1 MKIYRLGDAEVRA
14 LDGVSLSIAAGE
26 FVAIMGPSGSGK
38 STFMHLLGCLDRPT
52 SGTYRLD
59 GQDVSGFDA
68 DALAAVRNAKIG
80 FVFQSFNLL
89 ARTAALE
96 NVELPLLYGAGAL
109 SAGERANVPVGAQF
123 ARVDLGDR
131 LAVLGTLE
139 AFRPEAVN
147 HHAAQ
152 TNLRF
157 SVEQPMADA
166 RANVLGTLHVVEA
179 ALAVGARRFLYA
191 STGGAIYG
199 EPDRLPADETT
210 PVRPLTPYGY
220 HKFLGEELLRLASA
234 QGTIATCTLRY
245 GNVYGPRQNPKG
257 EAGVVA
263 IFATQLLRGER
274 PTIFGDGSKTRDY
287 VFVEDVVRA
296 NLLAMEKAP
305 PGACY
310 NIGTGKPTTDQRI
323 FDLVRAAVGAN
334 LAPIYGSKRPG
345 EVDHITLDCRRAGRE
360 LDWRPEVP
368 LEEGIRQ
375 AVAFYRGQTG
385 HK

>member
-1 MKIYRLGDAEVRA
+1 MRVLVTGGAGFIGSHVAEA
-14 LDGVSLSIAAGE
+14 LVAAGHE
-26 FVAIMGPSGSGK
+26 V
-38 STFMHLLGCLDRPT
+38 LVLD
-52 SGTYRLD
+52 D
-59 GQDVSGFDA
+59 
-68 DALAAVRNAKIG
+68 
-80 FVFQSFNLL
+80 
-89 ARTAALE
+89 
-96 NVELPLLYGAGAL
+96 L
-109 SAGERANVPVGAQF
+109 SAGERANVPERAQF
-123 ARVDLGDR
+123 AQVDLGDR
-131 LAVLGTLE
+131 GAVMGTLE

-166 RANVLGTLHVVEA
+166 RANVLGTLHLLEA

-199 EPDRLPADETT
+199 EPERLPADEMT
-210 PVRPLTPYGY
+210 PVRPLAPYGY
-220 HKFLGEELLRLASA
+220 HKFLGEEVLRLGSG
-234 QGTIATCTLRY
+234 QGRLATCTLRY

-263 IFATQLLRGER
+263 IFATLLLRGER

-296 NLLAMEKAP
+296 NLLAMEEAP

-310 NIGTGKPTTDQRI
+310 NIGTGKPTADQRI
-323 FDLVRAAVGAN
+323 FDLVRGAVGAH
-334 LAPIYGSKRPG
+334 LTPIYGSKRPG
-345 EVDHITLDCRRAGRE
+345 EVDHIRLDCRRAERE
-360 LDWRPEVP
+360 LGWRPQVL
-368 LEEGIRQ
+368 LEEGIER
-375 AVAFYRGQTG
+375 AVAFYRGRTG

>member
-1 MKIYRLGDAEVRA
+1 MAVRVLVTGGAGFIGSHVAEA
-14 LDGVSLSIAAGE
+14 LLAAGHE
-26 FVAIMGPSGSGK
+26 V
-38 STFMHLLGCLDRPT
+38 LVLD
-52 SGTYRLD
+52 D
-59 GQDVSGFDA
+59 
-68 DALAAVRNAKIG
+68 
-80 FVFQSFNLL
+80 
-89 ARTAALE
+89 
-96 NVELPLLYGAGAL
+96 L
-109 SAGERANVPVGAQF
+109 SAGDRGNLPAGARF
-123 ARVDLGDR
+123 AQVDLCDR
-131 LAVLGTLE
+131 AAVLE
-139 AFRPEAVN
+139 AVKAFRPEAVN

-157 SVEQPMADA
+157 SVEHPVADA
-166 RANVLGTLHVVEA
+166 RTNVLGTLHLLEA

-199 EPDRLPADETT
+199 EPASLPADEGT
-210 PVRPLTPYGY
+210 PVQPLAPYGS
-220 HKFLGEELLRLASA
+220 HKFLGEEVLRVVGG
-234 QGTIATCTLRY
+234 QGRIATCALRY

-263 IFATQLLRGER
+263 IFAMLLLRGER

-310 NIGTGKPTTDQRI
+310 NIGTGRPTTDQRI

-334 LAPIYGSKRPG
+334 LTPIYGTKRPG
-345 EVDHITLDCRRAGRE
+345 EVDHIHLDCRRGEHE
-360 LDWRPEVP
+360 LGWRPKVP
-368 LEEGIRQ
+368 LEEGIQR
-375 AVAFYRGQTG
+375 AVAFYRGRAG